1 MSSIETAS
9 AEPAPSI
16 NPYLALRQRVFR
28 WGRAQVAV
36 PVAVA
41 VVGPGALAAIGL
53 AVHIPGALLAA
64 LVLVPTPILEALL
77 ALQAR
82 REWTA
87 QEVLGWLDWTTL
99 ELWAQRT
106 EGRRPRSAIEA
117 QAWLVGHGEASVPA
131 VLRASM
137 LILAGR
143 LTEARDVIA
152 ALPDAT
158 PRARRER
165 LELELDADA
174 FGHRSLDVDSVDD
187 AVRADVDQSP
197 AEKAARLAYHAALAA
212 VARGGDGLAELAMAR
227 PAIGRLPADLRRRL
241 WLGRLTFA
249 VLALVLEVWI
259 LVAILVALSTASGLV
274 LY

>member
-1 MSSIETAS
+1 MRSIDTAS
-9 AEPAPSI
+9 AEPAPTI
-16 NPYLALRQRVFR
+16 NPYIALRQRAFG

-53 AVHIPGALLAA
+53 AVHMPGALLAA
-64 LVLVPTPILEALL
+64 VVLVPTPLLEGLL

-82 REWTA
+82 SEWAA

-106 EGRRPRSAIEA
+106 EGRRPRTPIEA
-117 QAWLVGHGEASVPA
+117 QAWLIGHGEASAPA
-131 VLRASM
+131 VLRAGM

-143 LTEARDVIA
+143 MTEAREVIA
-152 ALPDAT
+152 GLADAT
-158 PRARRER
+158 PRGRRER

-174 FGHRSLDVDSVDD
+174 FGLRPLDVDAAAD
-187 AVRADVDQSP
+187 AVRADAVQSL
-197 AEKAARLAYHAALAA
+197 AEKASRLAYLAALAA
-212 VARGGDGLAELAMAR
+212 VARGGDGIAELATAR
-227 PAIGRLPADLRRRL
+227 PAIGRLPAELRRRL
-241 WLGRLTFA
+241 WLGRLRFA

-259 LVAILVALSTASGLV
+259 LAAILVALSTASGLV